1 MKALLLLLL
10 ATPAMAMDPK
20 VDCTSGG
27 SGLYE
32 QSVCKDRNLA
42 ELRQRLLEYLP
53 ASAVGEFDMSA
64 VRICQGAWAPS
75 KQVVIYP
82 LVVRNCLQTL
92 METALEEAERGSNR
106 DPDGALGDLFHP

>member
-1 MKALLLLLL
+1 MRALLLLLL
-10 ATPAMAMDPK
+10 ATPAMAMDPE

-32 QSVCKDRNLA
+32 QSMCKDRTLA
-42 ELRQRLLEYLP
+42 ELRQRMLEYLP
-53 ASAVGEFDMSA
+53 ASAVGDFDMSA

-92 METALEEAERGSNR
+92 METALEEVERGSNR
-106 DPDGALGDLFHP
+106 YP

>member
-1 MKALLLLLL
+1 MRALLLLLL
-10 ATPAMAMDPK
+10 ATPAIAMDPE

-32 QSVCKDRNLA
+32 QSMCKDRTLA
-42 ELRQRLLEYLP
+42 ELRQRMLEYLP
-53 ASAVGEFDMSA
+53 ERAVGDFDMSA

-82 LVVRNCLQTL
+82 LAVRNCLQTL

-106 DPDGALGDLFHP
+106 YP

>member
-1 MKALLLLLL
+1 MRALLLLLL
-10 ATPAMAMDPK
+10 ATPAMAMDPE

-32 QSVCKDRNLA
+32 QSMCKDKTLF
-42 ELRQRLLEYLP
+42 ELRQRMLEHLP
-53 ASAVGEFDMSA
+53 ARAVGDFDMSA

-82 LVVRNCLQTL
+82 LAVRGCLQTL

-106 DPDGALGDLFHP
+106 YP

>member
-10 ATPAMAMDPK
+10 ATPAMAMDPE

-32 QSVCKDRNLA
+32 QSVCKDKTLG
-42 ELRQRLLEYLP
+42 ELKQRMLEYLP
-53 ASAVGEFDMSA
+53 ARAVGDFDMSA

-82 LVVRNCLQTL
+82 LVVRNCIKSL
-92 METALEEAERGSNR
+92 MEAALWEVESGRR
-106 DPDGALGDLFHP
+106 RYQDGALGDLFHP

>member
-10 ATPAMAMDPK
+10 ATPAMAMDPT
-20 VDCTSGG
+20 VDCSTGG
-27 SGLYE
+27 AGLYE
-32 QSVCKDRNLA
+32 QSVCKDKTLA

-53 ASAVGEFDMSA
+53 AKAVGDFDMSA

-75 KQVVIYP
+75 KKVLIYP

-92 METALEEAERGSNR
+92 METALGEVERGR
-106 DPDGALGDLFHP
+106 RRYP

>member
-10 ATPAMAMDPK
+10 ATPAMAMDPE

-32 QSVCKDRNLA
+32 QSMCKDKTLF
-42 ELRQRLLEYLP
+42 ELRQRMLEHLP
-53 ASAVGEFDMSA
+53 ARAVGDFDMSA
-64 VRICQGAWAPS
+64 TRICQGAWEPS

-82 LVVRNCLQTL
+82 LAVRGCLQTL

-106 DPDGALGDLFHP
+106 YP

>member
-10 ATPAMAMDPK
+10 ATPAMAMDPE

-32 QSVCKDRNLA
+32 QSMCKDRTLA
-42 ELRQRLLEYLP
+42 ELRQRMLEHLP
-53 ASAVGEFDMSA
+53 ARAVGDFDMSA

-92 METALEEAERGSNR
+92 METALEEVERGSNR
-106 DPDGALGDLFHP
+106 YP